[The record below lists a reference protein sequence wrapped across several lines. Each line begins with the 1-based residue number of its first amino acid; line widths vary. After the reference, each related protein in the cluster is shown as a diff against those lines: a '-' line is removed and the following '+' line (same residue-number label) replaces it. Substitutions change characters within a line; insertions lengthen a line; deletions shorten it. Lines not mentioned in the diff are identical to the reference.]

1 MCGWALQVMGG
12 SSGEM
17 DDLLTYQHCQQEV
30 SSCTSLQFY
39 QAGLTSTI
47 PTTIGLLTALTN
59 LVLQFNFL
67 KVRLCSFA
75 CLRPESSARIA
86 LSRDPSLEA
95 APQQRQDS
103 SLSRG
108 IRTFHFLSNESQT

>member
-1 MCGWALQVMGG
+1 MRG

-17 DDLLTYQHCQQEV
+17 DDLLTYTHCQEEV

-59 LVLQFNFL
+59 LVLQFNAL
-67 KVRLCSFA
+67 RVRAGST
-75 CLRPESSARIA
+75 S
-86 LSRDPSLEA
+86 PSLPA
-95 APQQRQDS
+95 FSPLPPA
-103 SLSRG
+103 RG
-108 IRTFHFLSNESQT
+108 ACPDAHLARCSAHRARCRRSWVC